1 MAWLCSD
8 RQRVA
13 ALEVAT
19 TFRDRSR
26 GLLGR
31 DGLDG
36 AILLRPA
43 SSVHTLRMRFPIDVA
58 FCDRNLRVLDIVTMS
73 PNRIGRPRLRARAV
87 LEAEA
92 GRLAAWGVKAGSQLA
107 IEEEA

>member
-8 RQRVA
+8 RRRVA
-13 ALEVAT
+13 AVEVAT
-19 TFRDRSR
+19 TLRERSR

-36 AILLRPA
+36 SILLKPA
-43 SSVHTLRMRFPIDVA
+43 SSVHTMRMRFPIDVA
-58 FCDRNLRVLDIVTMS
+58 YCDRKLRVLDVVMMA

-92 GRLAAWGVKAGSQLA
+92 GRMAAWGVKAGSQLA
-107 IEEEA
+107 IEEE

>member
-1 MAWLCSD
+1 
-8 RQRVA
+8 
-13 ALEVAT
+13 
-19 TFRDRSR
+19 
-26 GLLGR
+26 
-31 DGLDG
+31 
-36 AILLRPA
+36 
-43 SSVHTLRMRFPIDVA
+43 MRFPIDVA

-107 IEEEA
+107 IEEE